1 MTDEKITVVDEKPVQ
16 EVKDNTQKKY
26 KSVVMWSALVAQ
38 VMALLVIAGV
48 VDVVKSEQIQLVIG
62 LVLEILA
69 TVGILNNPN
78 SKDSF

>member
-1 MTDEKITVVDEKPVQ
+1 MTDEKITVVDEKTVQ

-26 KSVVMWSALVAQ
+26 KSVVMWSALAAQ

>member
-26 KSVVMWSALVAQ
+26 KSVVMWSALAAQ

-48 VDVVKSEQIQLVIG
+48 VDVVKSEQIQLIIG

>member
-1 MTDEKITVVDEKPVQ
+1 MEQEKEVMIQE

-26 KSVVMWSALVAQ
+26 KSAVMWSALAAQ

-48 VDVVKSEQIQLVIG
+48 VDVVKSEQIQLIIG

>member
-1 MTDEKITVVDEKPVQ
+1 
-16 EVKDNTQKKY
+16 
-26 KSVVMWSALVAQ
+26 MWSALVAQ